1 MGMME
6 YAQSIMIE
14 NVKNG
19 VLRKFPLLGTTMSQ
33 LDFVPD
39 YNRKTAATDGE
50 NVFWSPKFF
59 EELSYDQKVFVV
71 AHEVMHVAFNHLIR
85 RQDKDRKIWNKATDA
100 VINQMLFAKGL
111 PKIDRIIDLKDAI
124 DKSSEY
130 MYERLLK
137 EKEER
142 KSQKM
147 NRDKSQGQGG
157 DGEPIDSDEFDD
169 DEDEFD
175 AHASHDEWDEV
186 FKKIE
191 NENES
196 EGDMSDDSTEEENKK
211 TFPKADIFEDEK
223 EFTKANDKLKEN
235 IGKKIRDDLENKKNE
250 ISSGRGGYVSKFDG
264 VGESKAVL
272 SWKKIL
278 KRTLEVE
285 QDRWSYRRADEDN
298 FYQARIGSFDI
309 EDYPETEVFLDVS
322 GSVSNDFLK
331 GFLRQLKP
339 LLKESS
345 LKVGCFDEFVYPMV
359 EIKSNKDIDKFA
371 VTRTSTWT
379 ENWDGAVRAFS
390 KDKGVNKIIFTDGYP
405 CPGVMPKNDLKNV
418 NVIWLVFGNK
428 NFKPCCGKVIYIN
441 KSELNFEIEESGM
454 IM

>member
-191 NENES
+191 NENVYITIYANSILQKRDFVNTFGEINPCS
-196 EGDMSDDSTEEENKK
+196 ICKFFQNIKK
-211 TFPKADIFEDEK
+211 YMIIAP
-223 EFTKANDKLKEN
+223 
-235 IGKKIRDDLENKKNE
+235 
-250 ISSGRGGYVSKFDG
+250 
-264 VGESKAVL
+264 
-272 SWKKIL
+272 
-278 KRTLEVE
+278 
-285 QDRWSYRRADEDN
+285 
-298 FYQARIGSFDI
+298 
-309 EDYPETEVFLDVS
+309 LDPI
-322 GSVSNDFLK
+322 FLK
-331 GFLRQLKP
+331 
-339 LLKESS
+339 
-345 LKVGCFDEFVYPMV
+345 
-359 EIKSNKDIDKFA
+359 
-371 VTRTSTWT
+371 
-379 ENWDGAVRAFS
+379 FS
-390 KDKGVNKIIFTDGYP
+390 
-405 CPGVMPKNDLKNV
+405 
-418 NVIWLVFGNK
+418 
-428 NFKPCCGKVIYIN
+428 
-441 KSELNFEIEESGM
+441 
-454 IM
+454 